1 MSSRKSKRRSDMLI
15 DSHCHLDFPDF
26 ASELDAVV
34 GRARAAGIE
43 RMVTISTRVARQAD
57 VLAIADRFSDVFCS
71 VGTHPHYAHE
81 ELDVT
86 AADLVARTRHPK
98 VVALG
103 EAGLDYHYDNSP
115 REAQARGFRTHIAA
129 ARETGLPLVIHS
141 RDADDDTAKILE
153 EETGKGAFPAVLH
166 CFTGGP
172 DLARRAIALGLFI
185 SFTGILTFKNSDALR
200 AIAASLPADR
210 ILVETDAPYLAPMPH
225 RGRRNEPAFVV
236 ATAAVVAEARGITPE
251 ALAAATRANT
261 HAIFQRLPQAD
272 GKLPQA
278 VESSH

>member
-1 MSSRKSKRRSDMLI
+1 MLI

-34 GRARAAGIE
+34 ARARAAGIE
-43 RMVTISTRVARQAD
+43 RMVTICTRVRRHDA
-57 VLAIADRFSDVFCS
+57 VLAIAERFPDVYCS

-86 AADLVARTRHPK
+86 AADLVAYTRAAK

-103 EAGLDYHYDNSP
+103 EAGLDYHYDHSP
-115 REAQARGFRTHIAA
+115 RDAQERGFRSHIAA

-141 RDADDDTAKILE
+141 RDADDDTARILE

-172 DLARRAIALGLFI
+172 DLAHRAVALGHFI

-200 AIAASLPADR
+200 AIAADLPMDR
-210 ILVETDAPYLAPMPH
+210 ILVETDAPYLAPGKF
-225 RGRRNEPAFVV
+225 RGKRNEPAYVV
-236 ATAAVVAEARGITPE
+236 ETAKVLAEARGVSLDAIAKQTTANFFRLFSKVPQP
-251 ALAAATRANT
+251 AVAAA
-261 HAIFQRLPQAD
+261 
-272 GKLPQA
+272 
-278 VESSH
+278 